1 MQISSDQRDGW
12 RQAKNDCESWRP
24 HTWALAKGRRVCLGQ
39 NIAVMQMK
47 KVIPMLVLN
56 FDIELA
62 DPHASLDA
70 DFSPAVACL
79 KPLMVRLSPVAGEQ

>member
-1 MQISSDQRDGW
+1 MGFS
-12 RQAKNDCESWRP
+12 
-24 HTWALAKGRRVCLGQ
+24 KGRRVCLGQ

-56 FDIELA
+56 FNIELA
-62 DPHASLDA
+62 DPHARLDA

-79 KPLMVRLSPVAGEQ
+79 KPLMVYLSPIAGGK